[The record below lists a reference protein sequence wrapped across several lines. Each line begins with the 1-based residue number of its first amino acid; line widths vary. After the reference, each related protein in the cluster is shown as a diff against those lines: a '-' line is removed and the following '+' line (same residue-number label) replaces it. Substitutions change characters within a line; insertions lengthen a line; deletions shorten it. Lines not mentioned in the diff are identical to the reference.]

1 LRINLKIK
9 GLIMDEKGFI
19 SNLNNSIVDKN
30 RTTSVNITSKN
41 NLINTPDNT
50 INESKEDI
58 DDLNDDIE
66 LEWDDDTPRSKVSK
80 DLAVIAYVKSRK
92 KVKKVKE

>member
-1 LRINLKIK
+1 
-9 GLIMDEKGFI
+9 MDEKGFI

-30 RTTSVNITSKN
+30 KTTSVNITSKN
-41 NLINTPDNT
+41 SLINTPDNT

-80 DLAVIAYVKSRK
+80 DLAIIAYVKSRK